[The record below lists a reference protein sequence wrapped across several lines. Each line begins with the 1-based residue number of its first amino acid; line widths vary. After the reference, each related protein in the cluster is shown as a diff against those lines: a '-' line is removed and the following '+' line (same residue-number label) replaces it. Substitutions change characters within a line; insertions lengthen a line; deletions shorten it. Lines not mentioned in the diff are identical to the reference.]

1 MRTCWCALLLAVLSS
16 TTPAAGLAYNER
28 RKCPLMNVL
37 LAEATFKKGMVIDV
51 GANGGCEMATALRHG
66 RRVIGVECP
75 ESAYHELR
83 NVPHIE
89 KHPNATLLHVCA
101 GNSTRMAE
109 LNLARDS
116 SSLIEDNVAHG
127 KERAKV
133 PTTGRVR
140 EPVVLVPLDQLL
152 PPAEQVA
159 VIKVDVQGGEYEV
172 LQGLLQTITRDR
184 PVIGY
189 EDAGPKFKKH
199 GNVRSLLKPL
209 GYVCKRSG
217 EDQVCSETP

>member
-1 MRTCWCALLLAVLSS
+1 MRVCWCALLLAVLSG
-16 TTPAAGLAYNER
+16 TTPAAGLSYKEGR
-28 RKCPLMNVL
+28 ECPLMKLL

-51 GANGGCEMATALRHG
+51 GANGGCEMTTALRHG
-66 RRVIGVECP
+66 RRVIGVECL

-83 NVPHIE
+83 MSPQLEHL
-89 KHPNATLLHVCA
+89 NATLLHICA
-101 GNSTRMAE
+101 SNSTRIAE

-116 SSLIEDNVAHG
+116 SSLIEDNVAAG
-127 KERAKV
+127 AELKKV
-133 PTTGRVR
+133 PKTGRAR

-152 PPAEQVA
+152 PPAEHVA

-189 EDAGPKFKKH
+189 EDTPRFKKH
-199 GNVRSLLKPL
+199 GNVDSLLTRL
-209 GYVCKRSG
+209 GYVCEKYRF
-217 EDQVCSETP
+217 DRVCKTR